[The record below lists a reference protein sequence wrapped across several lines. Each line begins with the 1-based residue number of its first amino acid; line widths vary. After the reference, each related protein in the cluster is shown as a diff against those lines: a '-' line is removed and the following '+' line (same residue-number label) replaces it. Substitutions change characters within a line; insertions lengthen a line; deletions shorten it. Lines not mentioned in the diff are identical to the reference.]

1 MTIDI
6 TPEEKLQIV
15 EQHMRSVLYSQYNI
29 NLSLI
34 EANALATPNQENLN
48 NLNAQLKDINTQ
60 LGLLQKEYDS
70 VNAQIL
76 QATSE
81 YFLNLGRID
90 RIPKLD
96 IIKALSGISE
106 GIDMPHPS
114 SLSEEEVFYLVRHGR
129 WNMKQFTDWLSTR
142 EEAAF
147 ERGYEQSSVSHEINQ
162 R

>member
-70 VNAQIL
+70 VNAQI
-76 QATSE
+76 TV
-81 YFLNLGRID
+81 D
-90 RIPKLD
+90 TPTTTK
-96 IIKALSGISE
+96 
-106 GIDMPHPS
+106 
-114 SLSEEEVFYLVRHGR
+114 
-129 WNMKQFTDWLSTR
+129 
-142 EEAAF
+142 
-147 ERGYEQSSVSHEINQ
+147 
-162 R
+162 